1 MNVRLLAVLC
11 VALGSTAC
19 ATPTSAF
26 SGMIAS
32 DERRIWVIRT
42 RELNQEVFRCADIAE
57 AGSAPQPVCIRAAL
71 GAATGAAP

>member
-1 MNVRLLAVLC
+1 MNVRFVAMLALT
-11 VALGSTAC
+11 VASSAC
-19 ATPTSAF
+19 ATPTAF

-71 GAATGAAP
+71 GAATGTTP